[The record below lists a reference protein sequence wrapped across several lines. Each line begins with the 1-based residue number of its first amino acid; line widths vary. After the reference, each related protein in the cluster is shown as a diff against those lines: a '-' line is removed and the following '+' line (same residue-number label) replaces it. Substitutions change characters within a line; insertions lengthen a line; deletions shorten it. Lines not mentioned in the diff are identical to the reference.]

1 MNQPNRSTNRKPD
14 DPSRYDMYA
23 TFRTKER
30 AQLNQKR
37 KTGAPSYYEGYQ
49 NRAQTRA
56 ETNRRA
62 GSSDSAKNTA
72 ASGARQNAYRGSTM
86 SVYGSRTAQGGS
98 GARQTTGAA
107 RAAQHAQNAQ
117 KSGQQNMQ
125 SQTGAGSTQSRKT
138 AHAGAY
144 GTRVQSAAGESYR
157 YGFHSSYRTSDG
169 RILDGFDKTGRPI
182 YRDPYSTADSTGTG
196 GVILHGSAG
205 VQRGE
210 RRLHPARRVRIETLA
225 DTEAKPFPFR
235 LLLTVLLCTSL
246 VMTVLYTYMELNKYT
261 TMLSTLS
268 YRLSALKAET
278 NTLSAEVVRR
288 EDLISIEQTASEI
301 LGMVKTDVLT
311 KQYVSIENEDK
322 TEVVSNLQ
330 TEKTKRITVEI
341 DLDTGKPVT
350 KTEDKASSFTPADQ
364 TQTTSAPAN
373 DSPAEQQETTVSD
386 SAGTDTADTAAIN
399 TVTTEDAP

>member
-37 KTGAPSYYEGYQ
+37 KTDAPSYYEGYR
-49 NRAQTRA
+49 NRTQTRPEA
-56 ETNRRA
+56 NRQTPRT
-62 GSSDSAKNTA
+62 DSAKNAA
-72 ASGARQNAYRGSTM
+72 ASGTRQNTYRGSTM
-86 SVYGSRTAQGGS
+86 SVYGSRTAQSGS
-98 GARQTTGAA
+98 RARQTAQASGQQTIRQQTSGAA
-107 RAAQHAQNAQ
+107 QAKTREQPQKQSRTGSRAAQSRRNA
-117 KSGQQNMQ
+117 
-125 SQTGAGSTQSRKT
+125 AG
-138 AHAGAY
+138 AGAY

-210 RRLHPARRVRIETLA
+210 RRLRPARRVRIETLA

-235 LLLTVLLCTSL
+235 LLLTVLMCTAL

-288 EDLISIEQTASEI
+288 EDIISIEQTASEI

-330 TEKTKRITVEI
+330 TEKNKRVTVEI

-364 TQTTSAPAN
+364 TQTTSDPAA
-373 DSPAEQQETTVSD
+373 DDP
-386 SAGTDTADTAAIN
+386 AGTDYTDTAADG
-399 TVTTEDAP
+399 TVITEEAE